1 MKREV
6 RERFRRECAEVF
18 GEDMADYVVSKTS
31 QVVEVHGRTVF
42 VERRR
47 IEKYF
52 CFGYVDDYDGENY
65 DRANR
70 MALKAAASAEF
81 FKDENMKAFRDDM
94 EILLD
99 NLAAIHREDAL
110 PHSIALVASYSKG
123 NLGEVIARRAA
134 DVIEEAGPC
143 FVRELPG
150 KELPSGYIPTE
161 EELLA
166 IIGAYE
172 AAMREHEN
180 KVNNYIKR
188 YGTSKVVSWSYW
200 RDE

>member
-1 MKREV
+1 
-6 RERFRRECAEVF
+6 
-18 GEDMADYVVSKTS
+18 
-31 QVVEVHGRTVF
+31 
-42 VERRR
+42 
-47 IEKYF
+47 
-52 CFGYVDDYDGENY
+52 
-65 DRANR
+65 
-70 MALKAAASAEF
+70 
-81 FKDENMKAFRDDM
+81 MKAFRDDM

-99 NLAAIHREDAL
+99 NLDSIHREDRL
-110 PHSIALVASYSKG
+110 PESIAIVSCGTRG
-123 NLGEVIARRAA
+123 NLGEVIARRAT

-150 KELPSGYIPTE
+150 KVLPSGYIPTK

-180 KVNNYIKR
+180 KVDNYIKR